1 METPY
6 WFRELFLEAQA
17 KKMFAGAGIFAAVL
31 LTGGIA
37 VFHGGLISLGS
48 ADSSTVREQKIL
60 MCESEIHTLMSA
72 GAIPGI
78 DECVQGAQAG
88 DTHKSEPAGSATHS
102 ITVKFDYDFTRTPV
116 CGGKLKLK
124 DSCVSNFI
132 VYDISGPK
140 PYRLFSIPAPPDAKG
155 LMKGITATSPR
166 MLFVIGKHRIGV
178 AAVSASGKESPPFDC
193 DIVVAIG
200 PDAKPATAQ

>member
-1 METPY
+1 MEG
-6 WFRELFLEAQA
+6 RIGSGAVLEAQA

-37 VFHGGLISLGS
+37 VFHGGLISLRS
-48 ADSSTVREQKIL
+48 ADSSILREQKIL
-60 MCESEIHTLMSA
+60 MCESEIHAFVVS

-78 DECVQGAQAG
+78 DECVQAAQAG
-88 DTHKSEPAGSATHS
+88 DAHKNGPAGTATHT

-140 PYRLFSIPAPPDAKG
+140 PYRLFSIPAPADAKG
-155 LMKGITATSPR
+155 VMKGITATSPR

-178 AAVSASGKESPPFDC
+178 AAVSASGKESPPIDC
-193 DIVVAIG
+193 DIVVEIG
-200 PDAKPATAQ
+200 PDAKPAAEQ